1 MNIESTCR
9 NVENARRIREDVLRD
24 PAYPVHRIAD
34 ELMPYL
40 RVLIE
45 QFDPE
50 NVILFGSYANGVPDR
65 HSDVDLLVVR
75 ECEDSSIRQRIAIRD
90 AWWKMPHTGPLLPFD
105 LIVVTPAQ
113 HQERLAAAA
122 GFYDSIVKNGLPL
135 L

>member
-1 MNIESTCR
+1 M
-9 NVENARRIREDVLRD
+9 
-24 PAYPVHRIAD
+24 
-34 ELMPYL
+34 
-40 RVLIE
+40 
-45 QFDPE
+45 
-50 NVILFGSYANGVPDR
+50 ILFGSYANGVPDC

-75 ECEDSSIRQRIAIRD
+75 EGEGSSIRQRIAIRD
-90 AWWKMPHTGPLLPFD
+90 AWWKMPQTGPLLPFD